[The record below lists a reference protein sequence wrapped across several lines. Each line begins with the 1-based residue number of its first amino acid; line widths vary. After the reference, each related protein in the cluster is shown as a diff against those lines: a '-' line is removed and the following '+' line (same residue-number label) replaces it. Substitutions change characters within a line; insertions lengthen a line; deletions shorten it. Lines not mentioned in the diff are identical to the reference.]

1 MLVLLI
7 DSNNFVGRKFL
18 SFARTLLIMLV
29 FTYSSGLAYAN
40 HGGGHHS
47 DHEPPTFKRK
57 IEQKIAQYKKEI
69 LAAFGLYEE
78 KTAQVWG
85 KDTVVPDTNIGVTY
99 YNSLNQRSIVDYEKG
114 TIKVEVAVGGNSINQ
129 RDFEERLADAVEQ
142 TILQGTDE
150 RSIIEMADNPV
161 VPENPVALG
170 DQRPSALAGLV
181 ADEQGNPIK
190 PYEIKNFKKRQ
201 SRALQ
206 KRHLKGRDGVKRMV
220 LSTQFKLVP
229 NHIRKRAEKYQ
240 RVVNVN
246 AQKHR
251 ISTPLIYAIMETESF
266 FNPTAKSSVPAF
278 GLMQLVPATG
288 ARDAYKF
295 LHSKDWLVKE
305 TYLYNSK
312 NNIELGV
319 AYLHILYF
327 RYLKR
332 IKNPESKQWAT
343 IAAYNTG
350 VRNVYR
356 SFAGKYKKSKFGSR
370 GSWNRV
376 ALKKINKMN
385 SEQVYKHLRRY
396 LPYEETRSYLE
407 KVRTRMKKYGL

>member
-1 MLVLLI
+1 VLVFQI
-7 DSNNFVGRKFL
+7 ACINFVGRKFL
-18 SFARTLLIMLV
+18 GLARILLIMLV
-29 FTYSSGLAYAN
+29 FAYSSGLVQAN
-40 HGGGHHS
+40 HGGDHHS
-47 DHEPPTFKRK
+47 EKAAPTFKRK
-57 IEQKIAQYKKEI
+57 IEQKIAQFKKEI
-69 LAAFGLYEE
+69 LEAFSLYEE

-85 KDTVVPDTNIGVTY
+85 EDTVVPDTNIGVTY
-99 YNSLNQRSIVDYEKG
+99 HNSLNQRSIVDYEKG

-129 RDFEERLADAVEQ
+129 RDFEKRLANAIEQ

-150 RSIIEMADNPV
+150 RSIIEMAENPV
-161 VPENPVALG
+161 VPKN
-170 DQRPSALAGLV
+170 QTSSALAGLV
-181 ADEQGNPIK
+181 ANEQGNPIK

-201 SRALQ
+201 SRALK
-206 KRHLKGRDGVKRMV
+206 KRTLKGKDGVKRMV

-240 RVVNVN
+240 SVVDVN

-251 ISTPLIYAIMETESF
+251 ISTPMIYAIMETESY
-266 FNPTAKSSVPAF
+266 FNPTAKSAVPAF

-288 ARDAYKF
+288 ARDAYRF

-305 TYLYNSK
+305 TYLYNTK

-332 IKNPESKQWAT
+332 IKNPDSKQWAT

-356 SFAGKYKKSKFGSR
+356 SFAGKYKKSKFGTR

-376 ALKKINKMN
+376 ALKKINKMD
-385 SEQVYKHLRRY
+385 SEQVYKHLRKY
-396 LPYEETRSYLE
+396 LPYKETRSYLK